1 MKKAYEQ
8 GNSALMRRG
17 ISDIIEKD
25 SEHTKKIYGKKLVAI
40 VSSTGGPRALQQVIP
55 KLPKNLDAPVLV
67 VQHMPEGF
75 TNTLS
80 IRLNQLSAVEVEE
93 ASDDVP
99 VEAGHVYIAKGGKH
113 MILECKKSKVRIKLD
128 DSEPVVGLKPCGNNM
143 FESLC
148 DMPYDEIICVVLT
161 GMGADGTKGIRTLAK
176 HKSIYVIAQDK
187 KSSTVY
193 GMPKAVYESHITDK
207 VCDIKDIADE
217 IVKKVGVR

>member
-8 GNSALMRRG
+8 SDSALMRRG

-207 VCDIKDIADE
+207 VCDINNIADE